1 METGSGVLYA
11 ASQDGVIVAWRVV
24 DSDKA
29 ISFQPPVYLKG
40 HKCAVICL
48 RYGAGKLYSGS
59 MDRTI
64 NKCDNKTLE
73 CLQTFKGHDDDVMS
87 LLCFDTHLL
96 SCSLDQKIKVWATSE
111 KRNLEMVYTHED
123 EDYGALA
130 LC

>member
-1 METGSGVLYA
+1 M
-11 ASQDGVIVAWRVV
+11 DG
-24 DSDKA
+24 
-29 ISFQPPVYLKG
+29 
-40 HKCAVICL
+40 
-48 RYGAGKLYSGS
+48 
-59 MDRTI
+59 TI

-73 CLQTFKGHDDDVMS
+73 CLQTFKGHDDAVMS

-130 LC
+130 FC